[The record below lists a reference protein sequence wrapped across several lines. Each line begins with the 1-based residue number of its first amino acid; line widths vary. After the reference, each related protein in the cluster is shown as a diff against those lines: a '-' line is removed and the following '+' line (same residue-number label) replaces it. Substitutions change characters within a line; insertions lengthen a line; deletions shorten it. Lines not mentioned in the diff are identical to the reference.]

1 MKVEKVFPSTYL
13 KAADLRGE
21 KKNVVIRSCEMH
33 EMVDQEDKKRM
44 MPVVIF
50 QDDEGTLV
58 LNKTNWNTLLGGFGG
73 DDTDEWTGRTI
84 TIFPTPVT
92 YKGKTVDGIR
102 ISVPV
107 QSEQPQPDRINLD
120 QDVPF

>member
-1 MKVEKVFPSTYL
+1 PSTYL

-33 EMVDQEDKKRM
+33 EMVDQDDKKRM

-58 LNKTNWNTLLGGFGG
+58 L
-73 DDTDEWTGRTI
+73 
-84 TIFPTPVT
+84 
-92 YKGKTVDGIR
+92 
-102 ISVPV
+102 
-107 QSEQPQPDRINLD
+107 
-120 QDVPF
+120 